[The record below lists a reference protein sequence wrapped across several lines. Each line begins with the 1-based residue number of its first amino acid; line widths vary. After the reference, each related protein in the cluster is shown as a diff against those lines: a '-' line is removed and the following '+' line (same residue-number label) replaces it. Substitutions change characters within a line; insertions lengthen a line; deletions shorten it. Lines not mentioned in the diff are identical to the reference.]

1 MPTTQHIV
9 DLSSEVLE
17 HWESYALA
25 QQAAQDALVAYIR

>member
-1 MPTTQHIV
+1 MPTTQYVV

-17 HWESYALA
+17 HWASCALA